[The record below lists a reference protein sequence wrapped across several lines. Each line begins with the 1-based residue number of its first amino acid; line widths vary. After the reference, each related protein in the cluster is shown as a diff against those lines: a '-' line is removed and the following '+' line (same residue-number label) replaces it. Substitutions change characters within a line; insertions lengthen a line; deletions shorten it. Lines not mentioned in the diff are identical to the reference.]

1 MGFQKV
7 NKDEIQDSE
16 MIKNIKAK
24 ACVKVLHDDSNGS
37 FLSWGSTTNGA
48 EDLKEYVQA
57 AIELNYMV

>member
-1 MGFQKV
+1 
-7 NKDEIQDSE
+7 